1 MHGAPV
7 SFSVEI
13 LRGAKCRLPLRLLAA
28 VTCAL
33 QVSGCAVGPDFTP
46 PATPQVRLSLVGTKG
61 QSPAYVEGLAI
72 PQRWWELFHCPALD
86 AVVARAIAANPD
98 LAAARATLRMA
109 DANLA
114 AARGGLFPQV
124 EASAGASRQKPG
136 VAQTGPSGS
145 TTPYS
150 VTSGQVSVSYALDVF
165 GGGRRRVESFAAQA
179 EAQYFEVEAAYL
191 TLTSKIALAAITEAS
206 LRDQIRAAGTSVS
219 VGRDVLQILKQ
230 QTEVS
235 EATRVDVSAQDVAL
249 SQFEQSQQSLKKR
262 LALGRNQLAAFA
274 GGLAGEGLSEAF
286 EYSCLKLP
294 HALPL
299 ALPSQIVRNRPDV
312 RAAEANVHAATAEV
326 GVALA
331 NRLPQFSITAS
342 GGVSAVTAALAA
354 SPAAFF
360 WSLAGSASQ
369 VLFDGMTLAE
379 RQRAAEAGLDRAV
392 ALYRSTVV
400 TAFQT
405 IADVLQ
411 SMEADRKALRV
422 AHRGLTAAKVNLDL
436 TRKLL
441 AQRLASSVQVLN
453 AQQLFAQASAA
464 HAEAKAA
471 LHGDVVML
479 FQALGGGWAGAAPL
493 SSEWTAHVSFEA
505 ERAARAQPAAAMMAQ

>member
-1 MHGAPV
+1 MLRVPV
-7 SFSVEI
+7 SLPIDGLYRATGRSV
-13 LRGAKCRLPLRLLAA
+13 LRLLAA
-28 VTCAL
+28 LACAL
-33 QVSGCAVGPDFTP
+33 EVAGCAVGPDFTP
-46 PATPQVRLSLVGTKG
+46 PAAPQVRLSLVGTKG

-72 PQRWWELFHCPALD
+72 PQRWWELFHCPALN

-98 LAAARATLRMA
+98 LAAARAALRMA

-124 EASAGASRQKPG
+124 EASAGASRQRPSA
-136 VAQTGPSGS
+136 AQAGPAGS

-150 VTSGQVSVSYALDVF
+150 VSSGQLSVSYALDVF
-165 GGGRRRVESFAAQA
+165 GGGRRRVESAAAQA

-219 VGRDVLQILKQ
+219 VGRDVLQILKR
-230 QTEVS
+230 QTDLS

-249 SQFEQSQQSLKKR
+249 SQFEQSLQSLKKR
-262 LALGRNQLAAFA
+262 LALGRNQLAAFG
-274 GGLAGEGLSEAF
+274 GGLAGEGLSEEF
-286 EYSCLKLP
+286 EFSCLRLP
-294 HALPL
+294 RELPL

-312 RAAEANVHAATAEV
+312 RAAEAHVHAATAEV

-342 GGVSAVTAALAA
+342 GGVNAVAAALAA
-354 SPAAFF
+354 SPAALF

-379 RQRAAEAGLDRAV
+379 KQRAAEAGLDRAV
-392 ALYRSTVV
+392 ALYRGTVV
-400 TAFQT
+400 SAFQNV
-405 IADVLQ
+405 ADVLQ
-411 SMEADRKALRV
+411 GMEADRKALRV
-422 AHRGLTAAKVNLDL
+422 TQRGLAAAKVNLDL

-441 AQRLASSVQVLN
+441 AQRLANSVQVLN

-479 FQALGGGWAGAAPL
+479 FQALGGGWADATGANA
-493 SSEWTAHVSFEA
+493 EWTAHVSSEP
-505 ERAARAQPAAAMMAQ
+505 ERAARAQSSAAAMAQ